1 MRGLPR
7 TRVSL
12 PATYPR
18 KRGPR
23 AWHTGVRQTAQRLGD
38 RGRTSSRATQRHQPL
53 ARRTSLRPPVG
64 TSARRGRT
72 AQCGRQL
79 ALPAGL
85 VGENRHGEGRPPRR
99 GRPLEGPQRA
109 PRGGGGPRPEGRG
122 RVLPCRSPRR
132 ECPSGWCCPPT
143 RQRLSLCHLACREQL
158 ARRRSRSICCRC
170 DPPHASTSRCV
181 WREGV
186 ARGNEGAPLA
196 VCSFWGSPSPSCTPP
211 RTRCRSAL
219 LRVSPLVAVT
229 RTGEPGGARLGRL
242 VPPCCWYAFARRGR
256 LGAPPK

>member
-109 PRGGGGPRPEGRG
+109 PRSSLSAMESTLVAKSVSVLCIERETIADARAASSGERGGGGRVNIEGN
-122 RVLPCRSPRR
+122 CASRSPIVSDL
-132 ECPSGWCCPPT
+132 P
-143 RQRLSLCHLACREQL
+143 RLL
-158 ARRRSRSICCRC
+158 AR
-170 DPPHASTSRCV
+170 HV
-181 WREGV
+181 
-186 ARGNEGAPLA
+186 
-196 VCSFWGSPSPSCTPP
+196 
-211 RTRCRSAL
+211 
-219 LRVSPLVAVT
+219 
-229 RTGEPGGARLGRL
+229 LG
-242 VPPCCWYAFARRGR
+242 PCE
-256 LGAPPK
+256 

>member
-122 RVLPCRSPRR
+122 QVRR
-132 ECPSGWCCPPT
+132 
-143 RQRLSLCHLACREQL
+143 L
-158 ARRRSRSICCRC
+158 ARWSQPLLPSRRACCVSRETIADARAASSGESGGGGG
-170 DPPHASTSRCV
+170 STSRAITH
-181 WREGV
+181 R
-186 ARGNEGAPLA
+186 APRSSPISLA
-196 VCSFWGSPSPSCTPP
+196 CS
-211 RTRCRSAL
+211 
-219 LRVSPLVAVT
+219 
-229 RTGEPGGARLGRL
+229 LGT
-242 VPPCCWYAFARRGR
+242 
-256 LGAPPK
+256 

>member
-1 MRGLPR
+1 MALQAAPGNDDLPPPGPPRHTSAAQCLTTR
-7 TRVSL
+7 THEASPCAGYPAHGGSL

-122 RVLPCRSPRR
+122 QVRRLARWSQPLLPSR
-132 ECPSGWCCPPT
+132 
-143 RQRLSLCHLACREQL
+143 LACCVSRE
-158 ARRRSRSICCRC
+158 R
-170 DPPHASTSRCV
+170 P
-181 WREGV
+181 
-186 ARGNEGAPLA
+186 
-196 VCSFWGSPSPSCTPP
+196 
-211 RTRCRSAL
+211 
-219 LRVSPLVAVT
+219 
-229 RTGEPGGARLGRL
+229 
-242 VPPCCWYAFARRGR
+242 
-256 LGAPPK
+256 

>member
-72 AQCGRQL
+72 AQYGRQL

-85 VGENRHGEGRPPRR
+85 VGENRHGESRPPRR
-99 GRPLEGPQRA
+99 GRPLEGAQRA
-109 PRGGGGPRPEGRG
+109 PRGGGDPRPEGRG
-122 RVLPCRSPRR
+122 QVRRLARWSQPLLPSRRACCVSRGSRGGYPLAALGICERETIADARAASFGEKEAASSPPQTAGGLAAALAAPRSR
-132 ECPSGWCCPPT
+132 T
-143 RQRLSLCHLACREQL
+143 
-158 ARRRSRSICCRC
+158 RRRS
-170 DPPHASTSRCV
+170 
-181 WREGV
+181 
-186 ARGNEGAPLA
+186 
-196 VCSFWGSPSPSCTPP
+196 SP
-211 RTRCRSAL
+211 
-219 LRVSPLVAVT
+219 
-229 RTGEPGGARLGRL
+229 
-242 VPPCCWYAFARRGR
+242 RGR
-256 LGAPPK
+256 PRVATS

>member
-143 RQRLSLCHLACREQL
+143 RYTGQTISLIMKNLLIAISNSATISSEGLIAELHN
-158 ARRRSRSICCRC
+158 
-170 DPPHASTSRCV
+170 V
-181 WREGV
+181 W
-186 ARGNEGAPLA
+186 
-196 VCSFWGSPSPSCTPP
+196 S
-211 RTRCRSAL
+211 
-219 LRVSPLVAVT
+219 
-229 RTGEPGGARLGRL
+229 
-242 VPPCCWYAFARRGR
+242 Y
-256 LGAPPK
+256 

>member
-53 ARRTSLRPPVG
+53 ARRTSLRPSVG

-109 PRGGGGPRPEGRG
+109 PRGGGWPRPEGRG
-122 RVLPCRSPRR
+122 QVRR
-132 ECPSGWCCPPT
+132 
-143 RQRLSLCHLACREQL
+143 L
-158 ARRRSRSICCRC
+158 ARGRWESTLVAKSASVLCIERETIAYARAASFGEK
-170 DPPHASTSRCV
+170 DGGGGSTSRAITH
-181 WREGV
+181 R
-186 ARGNEGAPLA
+186 APRLSPISLA
-196 VCSFWGSPSPSCTPP
+196 C
-211 RTRCRSAL
+211 
-219 LRVSPLVAVT
+219 PLGT
-229 RTGEPGGARLGRL
+229 
-242 VPPCCWYAFARRGR
+242 
-256 LGAPPK
+256 

>member
-109 PRGGGGPRPEGRG
+109 PRGGGGPRPEGRAMESTLVAKSVS
-122 RVLPCRSPRR
+122 VLCIER
-132 ECPSGWCCPPT
+132 ETIADARAASSGE
-143 RQRLSLCHLACREQL
+143 SGGGGG
-158 ARRRSRSICCRC
+158 
-170 DPPHASTSRCV
+170 STSRAITH
-181 WREGV
+181 R
-186 ARGNEGAPLA
+186 APRSSPISLA
-196 VCSFWGSPSPSCTPP
+196 CS
-211 RTRCRSAL
+211 
-219 LRVSPLVAVT
+219 
-229 RTGEPGGARLGRL
+229 LGT
-242 VPPCCWYAFARRGR
+242 
-256 LGAPPK
+256 

>member
-72 AQCGRQL
+72 AQYGRQL
-79 ALPAGL
+79 ALPAGV
-85 VGENRHGEGRPPRR
+85 VGENRHGESRPPRR
-99 GRPLEGPQRA
+99 GRPLEGAQRA
-109 PRGGGGPRPEGRG
+109 PRGGGDPRPEGRG
-122 RVLPCRSPRR
+122 QVRRLARGSQPLLPSRRACCVSRERLKQMRERASSGQRGSGKGQHRGQLRIALPDRLRSPTPAR
-132 ECPSGWCCPPT
+132 
-143 RQRLSLCHLACREQL
+143 SL
-158 ARRRSRSICCRC
+158 
-170 DPPHASTSRCV
+170 
-181 WREGV
+181 
-186 ARGNEGAPLA
+186 
-196 VCSFWGSPSPSCTPP
+196 
-211 RTRCRSAL
+211 
-219 LRVSPLVAVT
+219 
-229 RTGEPGGARLGRL
+229 
-242 VPPCCWYAFARRGR
+242 
-256 LGAPPK
+256 